1 MKVSVVFPLV
11 SFPLFAACSP
21 AVHNTDPLK
30 NINQEEAALHSF
42 LPEQAEGAAEVIQ
55 KKKPPVPSLSDK
67 ATSRASEPKLGPKQ
81 QSMNV
86 ARQVSESR
94 VVLSDKYS
102 SRPSGM
108 GQQSMKADRQAPA
121 NRIAL
126 SYSYKPDTIS
136 GSRVEYG
143 PTGIPQAQVVYSSK
157 LIPIVEKEHQREVG
171 TGREIPVLSSRAPV
185 PKKRAEKISSPRRS
199 ASISAGG
206 TSYRAQ
212 ENNEEYRREDGTGK
226 DASTSST
233 LALLQKKRSGTLSS
247 FPLSLS
253 GGDTDRRA
261 RAKKPDEATPR
272 YLPVQ
277 SEQELKEELTALE
290 KTGDW
295 NDDGAGKQSV
305 LASYGIQC
313 DIPKSFIRPRI
324 HLNMDFLTS
333 LAPGKKAVPEEQ
345 LDQPEETGK
354 GVCDFPVT
362 VNKQVKFYLDQFQN
376 QQREIFRQWLKRAA
390 SYLPSIKKELK
401 KADLPESLAY
411 LAMIE
416 SGFKPDAYS
425 PSHASGLW
433 QFIEGTARHYGLRID
448 SWVDERR
455 DPEKSTRAAV
465 SYLNALYKKFGDWH
479 LAVAAYNA
487 GEGKVQRGLDNY
499 KVKTFWDLASKDYL
513 ALETKRYVPKLIAA
527 VIIAHDP
534 KRYGFQPVQEKK
546 EQVDVVDVPSG
557 TPLSAVAAAGG
568 CSVKK
573 IRQLNNELLKDQ
585 VPPTKGM
592 YSIKVPAGSRIRIA
606 ENLERIRA
614 DEERKI
620 VHKLRAG
627 ETLSGIGKRYN
638 VPVDMIVRWND
649 IDDVRSIR
657 AGRKLALYLNGKS
670 DIDAVDTGAEAET
683 VRYYKVRHGDSLWSI
698 ARKHQV
704 STKQIKRWNGL
715 DNNLLHPG
723 RKLVIKKS

>member
-1 MKVSVVFPLV
+1 MKASLVFPLV
-11 SFPLFAACSP
+11 SFPFFAACSP

-42 LPEQAEGAAEVIQ
+42 LPKQAEGESQVIQ
-55 KKKPPVPSLSDK
+55 EKKPSVPSLSDK
-67 ATSRASEPKLGPKQ
+67 DTSRASEPKLGPKQ

-86 ARQVSESR
+86 
-94 VVLSDKYS
+94 
-102 SRPSGM
+102 
-108 GQQSMKADRQAPA
+108 DRQTPA
-121 NRIAL
+121 NRVAL
-126 SYSYKPDTIS
+126 SYSYESETTGRTNVK
-136 GSRVEYG
+136 YG
-143 PTGIPQAQVVYSSK
+143 PTGIPQARVVYSSK
-157 LIPIVEKEHQREVG
+157 LVPIAQKENQREGGTGRETRALSPRAPVSEKRAEKRSSPRLSRNIFGGVAGHVTQKKNEEYQREVG
-171 TGREIPVLSSRAPV
+171 TIKEALTFSS
-185 PKKRAEKISSPRRS
+185 
-199 ASISAGG
+199 
-206 TSYRAQ
+206 
-212 ENNEEYRREDGTGK
+212 
-226 DASTSST
+226 
-233 LALLQKKRSGTLSS
+233 LALLQKKRSETLSS
-247 FPLSLS
+247 FPLNLS
-253 GGDTDRRA
+253 NGNTDRRV
-261 RAKKPDEATPR
+261 REKKPDEAVPR
-272 YLPVQ
+272 YIPVQ

-295 NDDGAGKQSV
+295 NDDGAGKQNV

-313 DIPKSFIRPRI
+313 DIPKSFTSPRVHLNI
-324 HLNMDFLTS
+324 DLNMDFLTS
-333 LAPGKKAVPEEQ
+333 IAQGKKAVPEKQPEQ
-345 LDQPEETGK
+345 PEEFDQPEETGK

-376 QQREIFRQWLKRAA
+376 QQRGIFRQWLKRAA
-390 SYLPSIKKELK
+390 DYLPRIKKELK
-401 KADLPESLAY
+401 EADLPESLAY

-433 QFIEGTARHYGLRID
+433 QFIEGTARNFGLRID

-455 DPEKSTRAAV
+455 DPEKSTQAAV

-487 GEGKVQRGLDNY
+487 GEGKVQRGLDDY
-499 KVKTFWDLASKDYL
+499 EAKTFWELAAEDYL
-513 ALETKRYVPKLIAA
+513 PLETKRYVPKLIAA
-527 VIIAHDP
+527 IIIAHDP

-546 EQVDVVDVPSG
+546 EQYDIVEVPSG
-557 TPLSAVAAAGG
+557 TPLSAVATAGG
-568 CSVKK
+568 CSVEK

-592 YSIKVPAGSRIRIA
+592 YSIKVPAGGGVRIA
-606 ENLERIRA
+606 ENLEQIRA

-620 VHKLRAG
+620 VHRLRAG
-627 ETLSGIGKRYN
+627 ETLSGVGKRYN
-638 VPVDMIVRWND
+638 VPVDMIVQWND

-657 AGRKLALYLNGKS
+657 AGRKLALYPDGKS
-670 DIDAVDTGAEAET
+670 DAAAADISEEEAT

-704 STKQIKRWNGL
+704 SAKEIKRWNSL

-723 RKLVIKKS
+723 TKLVIKKS